1 MLPTRASRL
10 CHELCV
16 CVYVFG
22 RRQIVHKIRPRILA
36 LCYTHTGRYQSYL
49 YRSRR
54 HEIPK
59 EAHNWFLNQFVEISR
74 RSIIFCFLS
83 LSTASAA
90 LKWWKV

>member
-36 LCYTHTGRYQSYL
+36 LRYNKRAQADIEIIYTLFFGLQQTGRD
-49 YRSRR
+49 
-54 HEIPK
+54 K
-59 EAHNWFLNQFVEISR
+59 D
-74 RSIIFCFLS
+74 
-83 LSTASAA
+83 
-90 LKWWKV
+90 